1 MGKRVS
7 LTTAERISVNATLFP
22 FICNLCKNRTTLLS
36 VILFLL
42 AKVGLCGTTRF
53 QFGES
58 REGTCAAASPF
69 SYCNRFYISNCM
81 E

>member
-7 LTTAERISVNATLFP
+7 LTTAERISVNCT
-22 FICNLCKNRTTLLS
+22 LCKNRTTLLS